1 MKPFAFL
8 FVLLFPALASA
19 GAFEDL
25 EEAMIRSNA
34 ADAISLIKRGVDVNT
49 VDKTGN
55 SLLTQAIR
63 RDIPELFD
71 YLIQRRARLNT
82 RNRNGET
89 ALSIAAYTGKLNYVQ
104 RLVEA
109 GAEVNSYGWPPLS
122 YAAFNGHLEIVDYLL
137 KHGAEINAK
146 TENGST
152 ALFFAARYGHMEV
165 VKLLLK
171 SNADPRIANENDE
184 TAVDWALKS
193 SNTDI
198 EDILRAAGGRSGKSV
213 TIDVSK

>member
-8 FVLLFPALASA
+8 FVLLFPALVSA

-34 ADAISLIKRGVDVNT
+34 ADAINLIKRGVDVNT

-63 RDIPELFD
+63 RDIPEFFD

-122 YAAFNGHLEIVDYLL
+122 YAAFNGHLAIVDYLL
-137 KHGAEINAK
+137 KHGAEVNAK

-171 SNADPRIANENDE
+171 SNADPGIANENDE

>member
-171 SNADPRIANENDE
+171 SNADPGIANENDE

-198 EDILRAAGGRSGKSV
+198 EDILRASGGRSGKSV

>member
-171 SNADPRIANENDE
+171 SSADPGVANENDE

>member
-1 MKPFAFL
+1 
-8 FVLLFPALASA
+8 VSA

-34 ADAISLIKRGVDVNT
+34 ADAINLIKRGVDVNT

-63 RDIPELFD
+63 RDIPEFFD

-122 YAAFNGHLEIVDYLL
+122 YAAFNGHLAIVDYLL
-137 KHGAEINAK
+137 KHGAEVNAK

-171 SNADPRIANENDE
+171 SNADPGIANENDE

>member
-63 RDIPELFD
+63 RDIPVLFD

-171 SNADPRIANENDE
+171 SNADPGIANENDE